1 MAGSRETLG
10 VAERW
15 GLAGLLFALA
25 LVVAIA
31 RWGFGYPWC
40 TDGVDEHFWAYI
52 LGARAEGV
60 FIPIYGPVFVHLLM
74 WLTPLSGASWPD
86 AIAMLGWL
94 SVPVLAA
101 FGFLFYR
108 HALGR
113 SLAWPVLAALST
125 TGYFWAPLI
134 ESKPQQWG
142 QWSALLAGWMLCRAL
157 SGQLRW
163 RWVALAATAVAALHI
178 LSFGI
183 LVLVSGWCWLILFLL
198 QRVQM
203 RQGLCAAAC
212 LLPGLALLLAPF
224 GPYDVAIQVI
234 VENHFVDWGSTLR
247 MAFAVLLAVLVMAVL
262 VTRSRVPIT
271 DWLVRRSA
279 AGSSAV
285 LRVTLF
291 WALLIVCGASLAAQ
305 ASLLPADYWSFYGYS
320 PWRLLLAQGG
330 NLLFLLLVLNGVVE
344 CLERIR
350 FGIGADPLPH
360 FLLLSVATGLS
371 AVLALLITL
380 QTTDSNWLLRV
391 ANYGVLFSAPLA
403 ALPLRRAFYAR
414 PRSTALLIA
423 VTAPLSLLG
432 SLRWSGLIDC

>member
-10 VAERW
+10 VAERRW
-15 GLAGLLFALA
+15 LA
-25 LVVAIA
+25 LVLLGLTLIVGVA

-40 TDGVDEHFWAYI
+40 TDGVDEHFWADI

-60 FIPIYGPVFVHLLM
+60 FIPISGPVFVYLLM

-86 AIAMLGWL
+86 AIATLGWL

-101 FGFLFYR
+101 FGFWFYR
-108 HALGR
+108 HALGK

-125 TGYFWAPLI
+125 TGYFWAPLF

-142 QWSALLAGWMLCRAL
+142 QWSALLASWMMCRAL

-198 QRVQM
+198 QRVPL
-203 RQGLCAAAC
+203 RQGLSALGS
-212 LLPGLALLLAPF
+212 LLPGTALLLAPF

-247 MAFAVLLAVLVMAVL
+247 MAAAVLLAVLLLATMVI
-262 VTRSRVPIT
+262 RSRVAIT
-271 DWLVRRSA
+271 DWWIRRSV
-279 AGSSAV
+279 AGSPAV
-285 LRVTLF
+285 LRLTLF
-291 WALLIVCGASLAAQ
+291 WSLLIVCGASLAAQ
-305 ASLLPADYWSFYGYS
+305 ASLLPADYWSFYGHS
-320 PWRLLLAQGG
+320 PGRLLLAQGG

-344 CLERIR
+344 CIERIR
-350 FGIGADPLPH
+350 FSVRDDPLPH
-360 FLLLSVATGLS
+360 FLLLSVAAGLS

-380 QTTDSNWLLRV
+380 QTTDTNWLLRV
-391 ANYGVLFSAPLA
+391 ANYGVLFAAPLA
-403 ALPLRRAFYAR
+403 ALPLHRAFFAM
-414 PRSTALLIA
+414 PRRMALLIA
-423 VTAPLSLLG
+423 VAATLSLLG